1 MHSFRLLQGS
11 LDEPTQALVMHRT
24 EPSRIQGLSLQL
36 MDKINHLVD
45 FNEKLYEMKQNA
57 GSQNKQHNKR
67 NYNNDGRN
75 DQNRMHKSRD
85 NRRHQNKGPH
95 HNQHRNKRPQ
105 GHRNPIENQ
114 V

>member
-1 MHSFRLLQGS
+1 
-11 LDEPTQALVMHRT
+11 MHRT

-57 GSQNKQHNKR
+57 GSQNKQHGKR
-67 NYNNDGRN
+67 YNNDGRN
-75 DQNRMHKSRD
+75 DQGRNMHKGGRD
-85 NRRHQNKGPH
+85 NRRHHNKGGPH
-95 HNQHRNKRPQ
+95 QHRGPKRGPH
-105 GHRNPIENQ
+105 GHRNAVENQ

>member
-1 MHSFRLLQGS
+1 
-11 LDEPTQALVMHRT
+11 MHRT

-57 GSQNKQHNKR
+57 GSQNKQHGKR
-67 NYNNDGRN
+67 YDGRN
-75 DQNRMHKSRD
+75 DQNRNMHKGRD
-85 NRRHQNKGPH
+85 NRRQHNKGPH
-95 HNQHRNKRPQ
+95 HNQHRNKRPNP
-105 GHRNPIENQ
+105 HRNPAENQ